1 MISNYFLF
9 GSTKVTGNNLM
20 AYFMF
25 IIEFFILNVTLLI
38 IILPSYFA
46 LIFNIVIFNIIIL

>member
-38 IILPSYFA
+38 IILPPYFA
-46 LIFNIVIFNIIIL
+46 LIFNIIIL